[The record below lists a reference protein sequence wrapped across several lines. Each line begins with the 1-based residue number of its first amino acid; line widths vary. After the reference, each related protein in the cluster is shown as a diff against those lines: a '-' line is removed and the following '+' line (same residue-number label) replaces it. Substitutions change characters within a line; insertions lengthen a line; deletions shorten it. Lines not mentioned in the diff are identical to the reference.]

1 MLKDGFVV
9 NLIHPKCD
17 SVVGIK
23 PRSTYRLR
31 NEETIKNGV
40 AMNPF
45 LMELRYHELME
56 KRQRMKLP
64 LCL

>member
-23 PRSTYRLR
+23 PRATYRLR

-45 LMELRYHELME
+45 LMGLRYHELME
-56 KRQRMKLP
+56 KRQRVKLP